1 MKSPADQFQSGGDSQ
16 RLQDKALM
24 VDKKSYSFYQLEEEK
39 VVSEN
44 DPQEEKNKQRTGI
57 FFVVPLENQK
67 KVTKTKPSFMMNNTK
82 ENFPAYIKTALLLR
96 FLVCSFSAQLLVSM
110 CICAHICCV

>member
-44 DPQEEKNKQRTGI
+44 DPQGEKK
-57 FFVVPLENQK
+57 
-67 KVTKTKPSFMMNNTK
+67 
-82 ENFPAYIKTALLLR
+82 
-96 FLVCSFSAQLLVSM
+96 
-110 CICAHICCV
+110 